1 MNRFSGRAPFPPPL
15 SFVLAIFLG
24 WLLQRR
30 LGISFVPSQF
40 APLLGGIV
48 VAAGVAL
55 GALSVREFRRFQTSL
70 RPDRPST
77 AVVQTGPYRY
87 SRNPMYVAMAAVQL
101 GVAIWLNNF
110 WILLMLIPAIV
121 VTSVIIRKEE
131 RYLDGQLGT
140 EYTSYRA
147 SVRRWV

>member
-1 MNRFSGRAPFPPPL
+1 
-15 SFVLAIFLG
+15 
-24 WLLQRR
+24 
-30 LGISFVPSQF
+30 
-40 APLLGGIV
+40 
-48 VAAGVAL
+48 
-55 GALSVREFRRFQTSL
+55 
-70 RPDRPST
+70 
-77 AVVQTGPYRY
+77 
-87 SRNPMYVAMAAVQL
+87 MYVAMAAVQL